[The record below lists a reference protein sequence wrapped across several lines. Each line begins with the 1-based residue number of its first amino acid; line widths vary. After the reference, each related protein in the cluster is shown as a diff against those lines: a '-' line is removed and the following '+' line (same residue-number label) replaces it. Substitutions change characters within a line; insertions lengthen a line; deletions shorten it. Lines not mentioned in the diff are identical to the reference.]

1 MVENA
6 SESPDDTPSFNPW
19 LKYIIKGNNRI
30 QHKGAKEIFHVL
42 FVFVL
47 DGDVIFL
54 FSKHTF
60 YYMNLCNIMNVRYS
74 KMTEKGKKNKEKS
87 ATVSAGL
94 SAFHLEADR
103 TAKGMSLVLCG
114 IIGIS
119 DFSDNLVVLLSHG
132 GRISVSGKRLFISVF
147 EGGSV
152 EIVGRVEEINFRYGK
167 N

>member
-1 MVENA
+1 
-6 SESPDDTPSFNPW
+6 
-19 LKYIIKGNNRI
+19 
-30 QHKGAKEIFHVL
+30 
-42 FVFVL
+42 
-47 DGDVIFL
+47 
-54 FSKHTF
+54 
-60 YYMNLCNIMNVRYS
+60 
-74 KMTEKGKKNKEKS
+74 MTEKGKKNKEKS